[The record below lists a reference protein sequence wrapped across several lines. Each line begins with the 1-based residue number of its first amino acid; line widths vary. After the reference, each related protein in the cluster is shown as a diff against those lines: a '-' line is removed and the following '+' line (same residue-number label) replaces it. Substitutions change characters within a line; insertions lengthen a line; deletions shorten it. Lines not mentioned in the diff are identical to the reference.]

1 MQSITELANKVTNLL
16 SGEPARF
23 IFYGAAIVIWA
34 VLGIANALGF
44 TRLGPTI
51 DLNDALTQATLAGAL
66 ITELIRRYVYSP
78 NSVNAAAVDAY
89 VRGIAD
95 GARDV
100 PVQVEPID
108 LPGALPGVDL
118 DA

>member
-1 MQSITELANKVTNLL
+1 MQTITELANRITAAL

-34 VLGIANALGF
+34 VVAISNALGF
-44 TRLGPTI
+44 NQFGPNISLT
-51 DLNDALTQATLAGAL
+51 DSLTQATLAGAL
-66 ITELIRRYVYSP
+66 ITELIRRSVYSP
-78 NSVNAAAVDAY
+78 NTVNTVAVDAY
-89 VRGIAD
+89 VRGVAD

-100 PVQVEPID
+100 PVALPPTGD
-108 LPGALPGVDL
+108 LPDVDL